1 MNTPTVKTQRQSS
14 HPKYRDFS
22 VKRMNKLLNIYN
34 NTVHSTTNHT
44 PAEMEQDP
52 NLETQYITEKL
63 YQLERR
69 RKQKDFELQPDTY
82 VRYILPKDPHTKSR
96 FKVSCLRIHT
106 LSHASK
112 FHQRLIGSLIE
123 TATRTYS

>member
-1 MNTPTVKTQRQSS
+1 
-14 HPKYRDFS
+14 
-22 VKRMNKLLNIYN
+22 MNKLLNIYN
-34 NTVHSTTNHT
+34 NTVHSALRFGHGPAATNHT
-44 PAEMEQDP
+44 PAEMERDP

-69 RKQKDFELQPDTY
+69 RKQTNFELQPDY

-96 FKVSCLRIHT
+96 FKVSPDT

-112 FHQRLIGSLIE
+112 FRQRLIGFLIE

>member
-1 MNTPTVKTQRQSS
+1 
-14 HPKYRDFS
+14 
-22 VKRMNKLLNIYN
+22 MNKLLNIYN

-96 FKVSCLRIHT
+96 FKVSPEAYRISHRDGNAYPVRLRT
-106 LSHASK
+106 PC
-112 FHQRLIGSLIE
+112 
-123 TATRTYS
+123 